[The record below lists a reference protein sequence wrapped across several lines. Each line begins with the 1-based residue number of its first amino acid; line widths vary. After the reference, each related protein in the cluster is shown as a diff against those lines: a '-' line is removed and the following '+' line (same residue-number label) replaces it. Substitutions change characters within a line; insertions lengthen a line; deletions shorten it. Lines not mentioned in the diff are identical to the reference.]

1 MPCLPDQVAGL
12 SEVDLLELDLGA
24 DIDARL
30 QRCQVRKL
38 ECTRWRGEGGDR
50 RWWSSTS
57 AQRAESQ
64 EGPTSD
70 GLGLRGL
77 HLTI

>member
-1 MPCLPDQVAGL
+1 MPLLEQVAGF
-12 SEVDLLELDLGA
+12 SEMDLLELELGP

-50 RWWSSTS
+50 RWWSST
-57 AQRAESQ
+57 ADREPQ
-64 EGPTSD
+64 EGPMS
-70 GLGLRGL
+70 GSLSLRDV
-77 HLTI
+77 H